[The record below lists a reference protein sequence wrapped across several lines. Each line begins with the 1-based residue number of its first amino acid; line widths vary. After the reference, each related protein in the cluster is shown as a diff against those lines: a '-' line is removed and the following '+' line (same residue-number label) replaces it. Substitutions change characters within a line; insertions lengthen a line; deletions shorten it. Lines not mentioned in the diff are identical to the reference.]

1 MLMVYHVV
9 WCCDNL
15 EYTPENNSCT
25 NRCNE
30 LTINC
35 DYNVIS
41 IITINT
47 LNLNVLEYDKWF
59 ELPIGLLKKGEKSNS
74 FNVII
79 QKMLPIKF

>member
-9 WCCDNL
+9 WCRDNL

-35 DYNVIS
+35 DYIVIS

-59 ELPIGLLKKGEKSNS
+59 EKYVVRTFLFYI
-74 FNVII
+74 
-79 QKMLPIKF
+79 KMSAYK